1 MTETDGEIIYYCQT
15 CAAKL
20 AAQQFQ
26 VIKLP
31 VGNFAI
37 GNGGNNGH
45 VVGGYVQQQQ
55 QYANVNINNTNTNI
69 NTLNKPSS
77 TLQRRRR

>member
-20 AAQQFQ
+20 AAQQFE

-45 VVGGYVQQQQ
+45 VTGYGQQQQQ
-55 QYANVNINNTNTNI
+55 QYANVNNNTNTNLNI
-69 NTLNKPSS
+69 LNKQLS